1 MRRYLPAVAVLAG
14 WIALAA
20 WWTFGFRAFT
30 TDSAA
35 LAAAG
40 PLPRAASPLTF
51 IDPAG
56 DTTTLA
62 RYRGRYVLLTF
73 MYLHCP
79 GVCQLVTLRLRQA
92 EAELADA
99 VPDRVLFLS
108 VSLDPERDDSAALA
122 HHWHALDPGA
132 GGAWVA
138 GRLARPLDR
147 RQLADLA
154 RLGVWVSRDPSGR
167 IDHSASTFLLDPAG
181 KVVEV
186 FRPEVPAGALIA
198 AVRRRLS

>member
-1 MRRYLPAVAVLAG
+1 MRRYLPAAAVLAG
-14 WIALAA
+14 WITFAG

-40 PLPRAASPLTF
+40 PLPRPASPLTF

-62 RYRGRYVLLTF
+62 RYRGRYLLLTF

-79 GVCQLVTLRLRQA
+79 GVCQLVTLRLQQA
-92 EAELADA
+92 RGELADA

-108 VSLDPERDDSAALA
+108 VSLDPERDDSAALE
-122 HHWHALDPGA
+122 HHWRALGSGA
-132 GGAWVA
+132 GWVA

-181 KVVEV
+181 NVVDV
-186 FRPEVPAGALIA
+186 FRPEVPATALVA

>member
-1 MRRYLPAVAVLAG
+1 MGRYLPAAAVLAG
-14 WIALAA
+14 WITFAG

-40 PLPRAASPLTF
+40 PLPRPASPLTF

-79 GVCQLVTLRLRQA
+79 GVCQLVTLRLQQA
-92 EAELADA
+92 RGDLADA
-99 VPDRVLFLS
+99 VPDRLLFLS
-108 VSLDPERDDSAALA
+108 VSLDPARDDSAALE
-122 HHWHALDPGA
+122 HHWRALGPAA
-132 GGAWVA
+132 GRDWVA

-181 KVVEV
+181 NVVEV
-186 FRPEVPAGALIA
+186 FRPEVPASALVA

>member
-1 MRRYLPAVAVLAG
+1 MRRYLPAAAVLAG
-14 WIALAA
+14 WITLAG
-20 WWTFGFRAFT
+20 WWTFAFRAFT

-40 PLPRAASPLTF
+40 PLPRPASPLTF
-51 IDPAG
+51 IDAAG

-62 RYRGRYVLLTF
+62 RYQGRYVLLTF

-79 GVCQLVTLRLRQA
+79 GVCQLVTLRLQQA
-92 EAELADA
+92 RVDLAEVTPGRL
-99 VPDRVLFLS
+99 LFLS
-108 VSLDPERDDSAALA
+108 VSLDPERDDAAALA
-122 HHWHALDPGA
+122 DHWRALGSAA
-132 GGAWVA
+132 GWVV
-138 GRLARPLDR
+138 GRLARPLDH

-167 IDHSASTFLLDPAG
+167 IDHAASTFLLDPAG
-181 KVVEV
+181 NVVEV
-186 FRPEVPAGALIA
+186 FRPEVPATTVVA

>member
-1 MRRYLPAVAVLAG
+1 MRRYLPAAAVLAA
-14 WIALAA
+14 WITLAG

-40 PLPRAASPLTF
+40 PLPRPASPLTF
-51 IDPAG
+51 IDATG
-56 DTTTLA
+56 DTATLA
-62 RYRGRYVLLTF
+62 RYRGRYLLLTF

-79 GVCQLVTLRLRQA
+79 GVCQLVTQRLRQA

-99 VPDRVLFLS
+99 VPERVLFLS

-132 GGAWVA
+132 SWVA
-138 GRLARPLDR
+138 GRLARPLDH

-167 IDHSASTFLLDPAG
+167 IDHAASTFLLDPAG
-181 KVVEV
+181 DVVEV
-186 FRPEVPAGALIA
+186 FRPEVPASALVA

>member
-1 MRRYLPAVAVLAG
+1 MRRYLPAAAVLAG
-14 WIALAA
+14 WITFAG

-40 PLPRAASPLTF
+40 PLPRPASPLTF

-62 RYRGRYVLLTF
+62 RYRGRYLLLTF

-79 GVCQLVTLRLRQA
+79 GVCQLVTLRLQQA
-92 EAELADA
+92 RGELADA

-108 VSLDPERDDSAALA
+108 VSLDPERDDSAALE
-122 HHWHALDPGA
+122 HHWRALGSGA
-132 GGAWVA
+132 GWVA

-181 KVVEV
+181 NVVEV
-186 FRPEVPAGALIA
+186 FPPEVPAGALVA